1 MSTFFPA
8 SCHSVALFA
17 RAWIEITKKLPVPQ
31 AGSVALFARAWI
43 EIRSSGYV
51 KGDVTVALFAR
62 AWIEIRQNIHTCLL
76 NIESPSLRGRGL
88 K

>member
-1 MSTFFPA
+1 MPFKYR
-8 SCHSVALFA
+8 VALFA
-17 RAWIEITKKLPVPQ
+17 RAWIEITAYASLV
-31 AGSVALFARAWI
+31 GSAMVALFARAWI
-43 EIRSSGYV
+43 EIDTEPLPQAKRC
-51 KGDVTVALFAR
+51 VALFAR